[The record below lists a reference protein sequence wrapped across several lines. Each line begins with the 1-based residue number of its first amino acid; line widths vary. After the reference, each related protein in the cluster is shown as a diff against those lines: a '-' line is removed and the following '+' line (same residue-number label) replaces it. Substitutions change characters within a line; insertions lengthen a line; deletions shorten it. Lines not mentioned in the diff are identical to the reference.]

1 MPVTGEKHGKS
12 VFNPEFQR
20 KVARTQGREED
31 KDKVFF
37 AIESWLLSRGEV
49 NNIPVN
55 ANLRFNHQPGG
66 RCTNPL
72 LCSKQDDFG
81 P

>member
-1 MPVTGEKHGKS
+1 MPVTGGKHDKPL
-12 VFNPEFQR
+12 FNPEFQR
-20 KVARTQGREED
+20 KGAVTRRREED

-72 LCSKQDDFG
+72 LCRKQDDFA